1 MKALDLKNE
10 ILNDISNDLKRPDV
24 LVCSEG
30 KERYWLTDGSANDMS
45 KDRATAH
52 MEFIIQRRYEA
63 AFKKAGVKSLPLGT
77 KKLRSLAGSIVKYAL
92 SENVIQ
98 EALECMPGWRTG
110 LNDWDG
116 QTYLVKRSLAPLPP
130 QKGDWTD
137 LKRFIETLFGLH
149 TGDEYAEEQLHAFY
163 CLVRAKLLQMASR
176 DNQRGSCPM
185 LILMSEPNTGKTLLM
200 RLLAQLLGNTQ
211 RAVDPSAERNGW
223 SDACLQSPVLF
234 YDEASREDYN
244 FSGGFSRER
253 FAEHFKRM
261 EYGDSPDIAK
271 RGNTARS
278 WPATWLWA
286 RAVNL
291 DSRASILQTPIPTEN
306 GMSDKLIIARVYK
319 GTVPLAG
326 KEDPESRR
334 ERLKILTEQL
344 PALHDWLLNSFPSER
359 KDEWIQ
365 DPRGAEYRNQVH
377 PFAHPDAMEILNTSE
392 NDTAKEAVLTAFLE
406 SPEAQD
412 IVSGLFV
419 AGDLYAKAVTAAAA
433 YDGSDRAKAM
443 TRLFRS
449 AIPVGRILSKMAR
462 DQASGVARDP
472 AGNTNHYRF
481 DKPEP

>member
-1 MKALDLKNE
+1 
-10 ILNDISNDLKRPDV
+10 
-24 LVCSEG
+24 
-30 KERYWLTDGSANDMS
+30 
-45 KDRATAH
+45 
-52 MEFIIQRRYEA
+52 
-63 AFKKAGVKSLPLGT
+63 
-77 KKLRSLAGSIVKYAL
+77 
-92 SENVIQ
+92 VIQ
-98 EALECMPGWRTG
+98 EAIEYMPGWRKG

-116 QTYLVKRSLAPLPP
+116 KIYLVKRKLAPLPP
-130 QKGDWTD
+130 QKGDWAD

-163 CLVRAKLLQMASR
+163 CLVRAKLLQMAST

-200 RLLAQLLGNTQ
+200 RLLAQLLGDTP

-286 RAVNL
+286 RAVNP

-306 GMSDKLIIARVYK
+306 GMSDKLIITRVYK
-319 GTVPLAG
+319 GTVPLKG
-326 KEDPESRR
+326 KEDPESRS

-344 PALHDWLLNSFPSER
+344 PAFHDWLLSNFPSER
-359 KDEWIQ
+359 KDELIQ
-365 DPRGAEYRNQVH
+365 DPMGAEYRNQVH
-377 PFAHPDAMEILNTSE
+377 PFAHPDTMDILNTSD
-392 NDTAKEAVLTAFLE
+392 NDTAKESVMVAFLE
-406 SPEAQD
+406 SPDAQD

-419 AGDLYAKAVTAAAA
+419 AGGLYAKAATAAGAF
-433 YDGSDRAKAM
+433 DGSSEAKAM
-443 TRLFRS
+443 MRLFKS
-449 AIPVGRILSKMAR
+449 AISVGRLLSKMAR
-462 DQASGVARDP
+462 DQASGVTLDST
-472 AGNTNHYRF
+472 GNTNRYRF